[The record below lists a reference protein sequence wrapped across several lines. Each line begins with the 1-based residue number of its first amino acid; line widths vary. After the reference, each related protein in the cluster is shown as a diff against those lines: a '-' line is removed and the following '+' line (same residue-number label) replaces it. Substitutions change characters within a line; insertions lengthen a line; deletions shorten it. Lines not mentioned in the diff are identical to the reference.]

1 MKLNKL
7 LTGFAL
13 SGVILGA
20 SSVQLAQAQTEPKI
34 DERCE
39 VSLNYDVMVEP
50 KKLVM
55 SEKGTEKYRIEVDK
69 LFVEGK
75 QVNLTDKQK
84 KLVTQYADEVSTQ
97 VPEVIELV
105 NEAVSLASKAVGM
118 ALTPLMG
125 DAAGAKFDEMMAG
138 VQKRVDSVA
147 YKKGD
152 SFY

>member
-13 SGVILGA
+13 SGVILGT
-20 SSVQLAQAQTEPKI
+20 SSVPLAQALTAPKF

-39 VSLNYDVMVEP
+39 VALNYDVTVEP

-55 SEKGTEKYRIEVDK
+55 SEKGTEKYRIEADK
-69 LFVEGK
+69 LFVAGK

-97 VPEVIELV
+97 VPAAIELV
-105 NEAVSLASKAVGM
+105 NEAVSVVSKAVGV

-125 DAAGAKFDEMMAG
+125 DVTGTKFGQIMAG
-138 VQKRVDSVA
+138 VQKR
-147 YKKGD
+147 
-152 SFY
+152 